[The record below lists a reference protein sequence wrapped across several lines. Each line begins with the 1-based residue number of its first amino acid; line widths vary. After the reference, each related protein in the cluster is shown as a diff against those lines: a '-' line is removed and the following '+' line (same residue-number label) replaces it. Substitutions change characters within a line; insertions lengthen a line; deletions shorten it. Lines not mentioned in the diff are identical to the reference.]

1 MGTENNFTEN
11 NSTENN
17 STENNSTE
25 ENNFDW
31 GEFKKQINSA
41 SNEASDNLENTDES
55 WGNIGKTVAD
65 FITTLMD
72 YKNHLVFLSVVIL
85 IIFIL
90 SIRSGGYYFI
100 YKMIQSKIDQLIL
113 SKNKG
118 IIFFILKVFIFY
130 YLFKIIL
137 STTLDLIFV
146 NVDEDYGCKMK
157 EKVDHVTNILG
168 TIFFSIYLFFQAPL
182 YLFDNI
188 SSIYNRIIDCIIPLL
203 ENSNDKQSLKESKND
218 LDKLKNLMELDIY
231 KFYEIL
237 TPLSNGFISKII
249 RTIFIKITSSEN
261 ETNENKKN
269 TTNNQNINNSGKTGI
284 SSLCE
289 CLKRKKQLKDKDFKV
304 IKNKKALED
313 NSNVVSITYA
323 GSIITYFIFLGFAY
337 LGLFSLFPDSDIIRL
352 VIFILLTFIV
362 IRMMI
367 GKLAF
372 KAATHNIAIINAFFK
387 EIQSKAHDKISKK
400 EKDGISDLISH
411 LNPIL
416 KYIFGKK
423 VRESPGFKKL
433 FTIEDLLECIQ
444 KECNPDTSEN

>member
-1 MGTENNFTEN
+1 MGTEN

-17 STENNSTE
+17 STEKND
-25 ENNFDW
+25 FDW

-55 WGNIGKTVAD
+55 WGNIGKTIAD
-65 FITTLMD
+65 SITTLMD

-100 YKMIQSKIDQLIL
+100 YKMIQSKIDELIL

-168 TIFFSIYLFFQAPL
+168 TIFFSIYLFFQTPL

-203 ENSNDKQSLKESKND
+203 ENSNDIKSLRNSKND
-218 LDKLKNLMELDIY
+218 VDKIKNLMELDIY

-261 ETNENKKN
+261 TGTEEN

-337 LGLFSLFPDSDIIRL
+337 LGLFSLFPDSDIIRQ

-387 EIQSKAHDKISKK
+387 EIQSKAHGNISKK
-400 EKDGISDLISH
+400 EKDAISDLISH

-423 VRESPGFKKL
+423 VRESPGFTKL
-433 FTIEDLLECIQ
+433 FTVEDLLECIQ
-444 KECNPDTSEN
+444 EECNPDTSENSEVFE

>member
-1 MGTENNFTEN
+1 MGTENNSTKEN
-11 NSTENN
+11 NSTEG
-17 STENNSTE
+17 NNSTE

-65 FITTLMD
+65 SITTLMD

-100 YKMIQSKIDQLIL
+100 YKMIKSKIDELIL

-137 STTLDLIFV
+137 STTFDLIFV

-203 ENSNDKQSLKESKND
+203 ENKSDSDKLENSKKD
-218 LDKLKNLMELDIY
+218 VDKLKNLMELDIY

-249 RTIFIKITSSEN
+249 RTIFIKITS
-261 ETNENKKN
+261 NENTETKKN
-269 TTNNQNINNSGKTGI
+269 TKNINNSGTTGI

-289 CLKRKKQLKDKDFKV
+289 CLKRKKQLKEKDFKK
-304 IKNKKALED
+304 IKNEKTLED

-387 EIQSKAHDKISKK
+387 EIQSKAHKKISKK
-400 EKDGISDLISH
+400 EKDTIYKLISH
-411 LNPIL
+411 LSPIL

-423 VRESPGFKKL
+423 VRESPGFTKL
-433 FTIEDLLECIQ
+433 FTVEDLLECIQ
-444 KECNPDTSEN
+444 KECIPDSSESSEVFE